1 MSGHFQPLKS
11 SRVLRKIKEITKPT
25 GEPVIINRNP
35 RNLERLR
42 IALKP
47 NGYFLE
53 KPGRS
58 FWHKL
63 ELTVSGRYATAE
75 VRHFQNGP
83 VIGAS
88 TSEWAIKKHLYKTCD
103 TPAFVNLARVFAMRC
118 LQSGITEMACNIDAV
133 PGGKIDKFL
142 RTLEENGLKLQEPER
157 YVAPLPWD
165 AVRHEKPW
173 EVVEDV
179 LQSEQQP
186 KKNVSNKKE

>member
-11 SRVLRKIKEITKPT
+11 SRVLRKIKEISQPS

-42 IALKP
+42 IAHKP

-83 VIGAS
+83 VVGAS
-88 TSEWAIKKHLYKTCD
+88 TSEWAIKKHLYKTID
-103 TPAFVNLARVFAMRC
+103 TPAFVNLGRVLAMRC
-118 LQSGITEMACNIDAV
+118 LQSGITEMACNIEPVA
-133 PGGKIDKFL
+133 GGKVEKFL
-142 RTLEENGLKLQEPER
+142 KTLEENGVKLQEPER

-165 AVRHEKPW
+165 ALRHEIPW
-173 EVVEDV
+173 EVLEDH
-179 LQSEQQP
+179 LQSAEQAKTKETP
-186 KKNVSNKKE
+186 KK